1 MTSLVMAKQ
10 MIKRFYSKYE
20 AFVLPI
26 IKFLIG
32 LICLSVINKRLG
44 YMSQLNSFVIVL
56 MVALMCSFMPL
67 NFTVFVAALFVLGH
81 IYKLSLECLLVVGAL
96 FLILFLLYFRFSPKD
111 TIAVL
116 LTPICFILKIPFV
129 MPIAAGLL
137 GTPASAISVGCGVI
151 VYYVLEAIIGGAG
164 SINSLADEE
173 MTTRLKFV
181 IDTVLNNKPMLAFV
195 LAFGI
200 TIVIVYVIRRLKIT
214 YSWYIAIGVGILA
227 DIVLL
232 LIFDLIFDTHVS
244 GGNMILGSVMAIIVG
259 IILTFL
265 FFHVDYARTE
275 KLQFEDDEYYYYV
288 KAIPKVTVPG
298 TQKKVKKINSTKKKG
313 QSPSGNS

>member
-1 MTSLVMAKQ
+1 MTSLVMARQ

-32 LICLSVINKRLG
+32 LVCLLIINSRLG
-44 YMSQLNSFVIVL
+44 YMSQLNNFVIVL

-67 NFTVFVAALFVLGH
+67 NFTVFVAAVFVLGH
-81 IYKLSLECLLVVGAL
+81 MYKLSLECLLVVGAL
-96 FLILFLLYFRFSPKD
+96 FTILFLLYFRFSPRD

-116 LTPICFILKIPFV
+116 LTPICFIMKIPYV

-137 GTPASAISVGCGVI
+137 GGPTSAVSVGCGVV
-151 VYYVLEAIIGGAG
+151 VYYVLEALIGGAG

-181 IDTVLNNKPMLAFV
+181 IDTVLGNKPMLAFV
-195 LAFGI
+195 FAFAI
-200 TIVIVYVIRRLKIT
+200 TILIVYGVRRLRI
-214 YSWYIAIGVGILA
+214 YYAWFIAIGVGVLA

-244 GGNMILGSVMAIIVG
+244 GGSMILGSFVAILVG
-259 IILTFL
+259 IVLQFL
-265 FFHVDYARTE
+265 FFHVDYERTE

-288 KAIPKVTVPG
+288 KAIPKVTVSN
-298 TQKKVKKINSTKKKG
+298 TQKKVKKINSSKKR
-313 QSPSGNS
+313 SVPRED

>member
-10 MIKRFYSKYE
+10 ALKRFYSKYE
-20 AFVLPI
+20 VFVLPV

-32 LICLSVINKRLG
+32 LVCLMIINKRLG

-56 MVALMCSFMPL
+56 MVSLMCSFMPL
-67 NFTVFVAALFVLGH
+67 NFTVFIAAVFVLGH
-81 IYKLSLECLLVVGAL
+81 IYKLSLECFLVVAAL
-96 FLILFLLYFRFSPKD
+96 FVILFLLYFRFSPRD

-116 LTPICFILKIPFV
+116 LTPVCFVLKIPYV

-137 GTPASAISVGCGVI
+137 GGPSSAVSVGCGVI
-151 VYYVLEAIIGGAG
+151 VYYVLEALVGGAG

-173 MTTRLKFV
+173 MTTRLRYV
-181 IDTVLNNKPMLAFV
+181 IDTVINNKPMLAIV
-195 LAFGI
+195 CAFAI
-200 TIVIVYVIRRLKIT
+200 TILIVYGIRRLKVY
-214 YSWYIAIGVGILA
+214 YSWFIAIGVGVMA

-232 LIFDLIFDTHVS
+232 LIFDLVFDTHVS
-244 GGNMILGSVMAIIVG
+244 GTDMILGTVVAIIVG

-265 FFHVDYARTE
+265 FFHVDYNRTE

-288 KAIPKVTVPG
+288 KAIPKVTVPN
-298 TQKKVKKINSTKKKG
+298 TQKKVKKINS
-313 QSPSGNS
+313 NSKN

>member
-10 MIKRFYSKYE
+10 ALKRFYSKYE
-20 AFVLPI
+20 VFVLPV

-32 LICLSVINKRLG
+32 LVCLMIINKRLG

-67 NFTVFVAALFVLGH
+67 NFTVFIAAVFVLGH
-81 IYKLSLECLLVVGAL
+81 IYKLSLECFLVVAAL
-96 FLILFLLYFRFSPKD
+96 FVILFLLYFRFSPRD

-116 LTPICFILKIPFV
+116 LTPVCFVLKIPYV
-129 MPIAAGLL
+129 MPIAAGLI
-137 GTPASAISVGCGVI
+137 GGPSSAVSVGCGVI
-151 VYYVLEAIIGGAG
+151 VYYVLEALIGGAG

-173 MTTRLKFV
+173 MTTRLRYV
-181 IDTVLNNKPMLAFV
+181 IDTVINNKPMLAIV
-195 LAFGI
+195 CAFAI
-200 TIVIVYVIRRLKIT
+200 TILIVYGIRRLKVY
-214 YSWYIAIGVGILA
+214 YSWYIAIGVGVMA

-232 LIFDLIFDTHVS
+232 LIFDLVFDTHVS
-244 GGNMILGSVMAIIVG
+244 GTDMILGTFVAIIVG

-288 KAIPKVTVPG
+288 KAIPKVTVPN
-298 TQKKVKKINSTKKKG
+298 TQKKVKKINSNNK
-313 QSPSGNS
+313 N

>member
-10 MIKRFYSKYE
+10 ALKRFYSKYE
-20 AFVLPI
+20 VFVLPV

-32 LICLSVINKRLG
+32 LVCLMIINKRLG

-67 NFTVFVAALFVLGH
+67 NFTVFIAAVFVLGH
-81 IYKLSLECLLVVGAL
+81 IYKLSLECFLVVAAL
-96 FLILFLLYFRFSPKD
+96 FVILFLLYFRFSPRD

-116 LTPICFILKIPFV
+116 LTPVCFVLKIPYV

-137 GTPASAISVGCGVI
+137 GGPSSAVSVGCGVI
-151 VYYVLEAIIGGAG
+151 VYYVLEALIGGAG

-173 MTTRLKFV
+173 MTTRLRYV
-181 IDTVLNNKPMLAFV
+181 IDTVINNKPMLAIV
-195 LAFGI
+195 CAFAI
-200 TIVIVYVIRRLKIT
+200 TILIVYGIRRLKVY
-214 YSWYIAIGVGILA
+214 YSWFIAIGVGVMA

-232 LIFDLIFDTHVS
+232 LIFDLVFDTHVS
-244 GGNMILGSVMAIIVG
+244 GTDMILGTIVAIIVG

-265 FFHVDYARTE
+265 FFHVDYNRTE

-288 KAIPKVTVPG
+288 KAIPKVTVPN
-298 TQKKVKKINSTKKKG
+298 TQKKVKKINSNNKK
-313 QSPSGNS
+313 